1 MEGGLRFV
9 MMLVLILGVTTVI
22 AGAIA
27 ITLASFAETTTDVDA
42 LLIIGNGSE
51 AINTV
56 AEQFPTL
63 GIIGIMIVIIGL
75 LVSVF
80 GVIGM
85 RSVR

>member
-9 MMLVLILGVTTVI
+9 MMLVLILGVATI
-22 AGAIA
+22 ISGAVA
-27 ITLASFAETTTDVDA
+27 ITLAEFEDTTTDTDA
-42 LLIIGNGSE
+42 LNIINNGS
-51 AINTV
+51 AGINTI

-63 GIIGIMIVIIGL
+63 AIIGVMVVIIGL

-85 RSVR
+85 QQVR